1 MNAAAGAPEP
11 DCIFCKIVAGEI
23 PATIVHSDDDTVA
36 FRDLEP
42 QAPTHVLVI
51 PRSHY
56 ANAGEVAAHE
66 PATIAAMVNA
76 AREVAESEGL
86 SEGYRMVFNTGSAAH
101 QTVFHAH
108 LHLVGGRTFG
118 WPPG

>member
-1 MNAAAGAPEP
+1 MTAPTP
-11 DCIFCKIVAGEI
+11 PDDCIFCKIVAGEI
-23 PATIVHSDDDTVA
+23 PATIVHASDDAVA
-36 FRDLEP
+36 FRDLNP

-56 ANAGEVAAHE
+56 PDAASLAAHE
-66 PATIAAMVNA
+66 PGALADLFATASQ
-76 AREVAESEGL
+76 VADQEGL
-86 SEGYRMVFNTGSAAH
+86 EGGYRAVFNTGAAAQ

-108 LHLVGGRTFG
+108 LHVLGGRELT